1 MENDAPSWPA
11 LGEGHVQGI
20 FDQLGAHVVG
30 NGPANYPAVSQVDD
44 RRHVGEAGPRPD
56 VSDVAD
62 VAGVHLGRRAEM
74 VSAKHTGWSCS
85 GDLDR
90 QGRATDDAQQFVSG
104 DR

>member
-1 MENDAPSWPA
+1 
-11 LGEGHVQGI
+11 
-20 FDQLGAHVVG
+20 
-30 NGPANYPAVSQVDD
+30 
-44 RRHVGEAGPRPD
+44 
-56 VSDVAD
+56 
-62 VAGVHLGRRAEM
+62 M